1 MTRTATFQQE
11 AATIPTN
18 NPSYGFYGTVALEK
32 GAEGADAAWAVAF
45 RDLAAAIPTAKPEE
59 VRNYLDSVYGRHTAD
74 EVLSG
79 TPVAHQ
85 VEFRRARLLR
95 HFAEIQRQT
104 ARGAFED

>member
-1 MTRTATFQQE
+1 M
-11 AATIPTN
+11 
-18 NPSYGFYGTVALEK
+18 VAGALKK

-45 RDLAAAIPTAKPEE
+45 RD
-59 VRNYLDSVYGRHTAD
+59 D
-74 EVLSG
+74 EVLNG
-79 TPVAHQ
+79 TPVARQ

>member
-1 MTRTATFQQE
+1 MIE
-11 AATIPTN
+11 TN
-18 NPSYGFYGTVALEK
+18 NPGQGFFGTYALKK
-32 GAEGADAAWAVAF
+32 GEEAARKAWAVAF
-45 RDLAAAIPTAKPEE
+45 EAIAAAVPSAKPEE
-59 VRNYLDSVYGRHTAD
+59 VRNYLDSVYGRHAAD

-79 TPVAHQ
+79 TPVARQ

>member
-1 MTRTATFQQE
+1 MSKAL
-11 AATIPTN
+11 PSN
-18 NPSYGFYGTVALEK
+18 NPFHGFYGTVALKKGTE
-32 GAEGADAAWAVAF
+32 GAEEAWAVAS
-45 RDLAAAIPTAKPEE
+45 REIAAAIPTATPEE

-79 TPVAHQ
+79 TPVARQ

>member
-1 MTRTATFQQE
+1 MSRA
-11 AATIPTN
+11 IPTN
-18 NPSYGFYGTVALEK
+18 NPFHGFYGTVALKK
-32 GAEGADAAWAVAF
+32 GTEGADAAWAVAF
-45 RDLAAAIPTAKPEE
+45 RDIAAAIPTAKPEE

-79 TPVAHQ
+79 TPVARQ

>member
-1 MTRTATFQQE
+1 MIE
-11 AATIPTN
+11 TN
-18 NPSYGFYGTVALEK
+18 NPGHGFFGTYALKK
-32 GAEGADAAWAVAF
+32 GEEAARKAWVVAF
-45 RDLAAAIPTAKPEE
+45 EAIAAVPSAKPEE

-79 TPVAHQ
+79 PSVAHQ
-85 VEFRRARLLR
+85 LQFRAARFRR